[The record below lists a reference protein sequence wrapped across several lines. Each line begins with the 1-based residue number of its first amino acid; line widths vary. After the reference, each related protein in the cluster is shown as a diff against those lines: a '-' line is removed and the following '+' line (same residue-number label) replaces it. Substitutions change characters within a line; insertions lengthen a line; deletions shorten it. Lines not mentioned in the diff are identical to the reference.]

1 MYVEGLRLMYRSVES
16 VGTKAAGPVQSL
28 VRIVVGFLF
37 ACHGAASLFGVLGGA
52 VGTHG
57 GTVPLGA
64 WPGWWAAAIQLAG
77 GILVVLGLFTRPA
90 ALICSGSMAYAY
102 FTVHQPTG
110 PLPIENNGEP
120 AALYAWMFLLLAAF
134 GPGPW
139 ALERLLPAARREPQ
153 SAAAAGRATAN
164 A

>member
-1 MYVEGLRLMYRSVES
+1 MYRSVES
-16 VGTKAAGPVQSL
+16 VGTKAAGSMQSL

-37 ACHGAASLFGVLGGA
+37 ACHGAASLFGVMGGA

-57 GTVPLGA
+57 GSVPLGA
-64 WPGWWAAAIQLAG
+64 WPGWWAAVIQLVG
-77 GILVVLGLFTRPA
+77 GILVALGLFIRPT

-110 PLPIENNGEP
+110 LLPIENNGEP
-120 AALYAWMFLLLAAF
+120 SALYAWIFLMFAAF

-139 ALERLLPAARREPQ
+139 ALERLRSTTRKEPRRAAVADR
-153 SAAAAGRATAN
+153 AAADA
-164 A
+164 

>member
-1 MYVEGLRLMYRSVES
+1 M
-16 VGTKAAGPVQSL
+16 QSL
-28 VRIVVGFLF
+28 VRIVIGFLF

-57 GTVPLGA
+57 GTVPVGA
-64 WPGWWAAAIQLAG
+64 WPGWWAAAIQLIG
-77 GILVVLGLFTRPA
+77 GVLVALGLFTRSA

-102 FTVHQPTG
+102 FSVHQPTG
-110 PLPIENNGEP
+110 LLPIENNGELSV
-120 AALYAWMFLLLAAF
+120 LYAWTFLLLAAL

-139 ALERLLPAARREPQ
+139 ALERLLPNARREPRPV
-153 SAAAAGRATAN
+153 ARAEQVTAN

>member
-1 MYVEGLRLMYRSVES
+1 MHRSVVS
-16 VGTKAAGPVQSL
+16 PGPNAAGPVQSL

-57 GTVPLGA
+57 GTVSFGA
-64 WPGWWAAAIQLAG
+64 WPGWWAALIQLIG
-77 GILVVLGLFTRPA
+77 GVLVALGLFTRSA

-110 PLPIENNGEP
+110 LLPIENNGEP
-120 AALYAWMFLLLAAF
+120 SVLYAWTFLLLAAF

-139 ALERLLPAARREPQ
+139 ALERLVPTSKRHPQPAATAEQ
-153 SAAAAGRATAN
+153 ATATL
-164 A
+164 

>member
-1 MYVEGLRLMYRSVES
+1 MNRFVEPAAL
-16 VGTKAAGPVQSL
+16 KAAGPVHSL
-28 VRIVVGFLF
+28 VRMVVGFLF

-52 VGTHG
+52 FGTHG
-57 GTVPLGA
+57 GTVQFGV
-64 WPGWWAAAIQLAG
+64 WPDWWAAAIQLVG
-77 GILVVLGLFTRPA
+77 GTLVALGLFTRAA

-102 FTVHQPTG
+102 FAVHQQAG
-110 PLPIENNGEP
+110 LLPLQNNGEP

-139 ALERLLPAARREPQ
+139 ALARLLPAAGREERP
-153 SAAAAGRATAN
+153 SAVADPAAAN